1 MMKIKII
8 TLIVSAIV
16 LIGFTACQE
25 LDNPVDTGTTLE
37 RITIIDN
44 AVEIDA
50 DLATA
55 QLVECTLE
63 TGAFVPGDQTI
74 FENCCFDGKDMGKGR
89 PNKGGPKDRPMIGKV
104 MRELQLTEAQIELL
118 KGFNTAHRDCIELA
132 MQTWRDAVAPIM
144 EKANAERKLILDD
157 LKNNVITRQEAYTK
171 LKALNEAI
179 RAEIDALGMKDTI
192 KLAIEDCNKI
202 FLANIKGMLTE
213 EQLVIW
219 LKYFPE

>member
-44 AVEIDA
+44 AVEIDG
-50 DLATA
+50 DLATT
-55 QLVECTLE
+55 QWVECTLE

-74 FENCCFDGKDMGKGR
+74 FENCRDDQNDMGRKGAPR
-89 PNKGGPKDRPMIGKV
+89 HGKKDRPMISKV
-104 MRELQLTEAQIELL
+104 MRELQLTDAQIELL
-118 KGFNTAHRDCIELA
+118 KGFNTAHRDCIELT
-132 MQTWRDAVAPIM
+132 MQTWRDAVSPIM
-144 EKANAERKLILDD
+144 EKANAERKLIMDD
-157 LKNNVITRQEAYTK
+157 LKNNVITRQEAYDK
-171 LKALNEAI
+171 LKVLNEAMHT
-179 RAEIDALGMKDTI
+179 EIDALGLKDTI
-192 KLAIEDCNKI
+192 KLAIDACNQT
-202 FLANIKGMLTE
+202 LLDSIKGMLTP

-219 LKYFPE
+219 LKYFPV